1 MIPKPTWRV
10 AALLLAIVLE
20 LGWREE
26 LGWTPLWVLIGL
38 LTVDAALAW
47 IALLSPLRGQPR
59 QTPGGSPSPA
69 SEQESAPVPLP
80 PDLKE
85 RAKAVRDR
93 LRTNRLPPP

>member
-10 AALLLAIVLE
+10 AVLLLTLVLE

-26 LGWTPLWVLIGL
+26 LGWTPLWVLIGV
-38 LTVDAALAW
+38 LTVDAAVAW
-47 IALLSPLRGQPR
+47 IALLSPLRRQPPA
-59 QTPGGSPSPA
+59 TPGGGSSNTI
-69 SEQESAPVPLP
+69 QESSPVPLP

-93 LRTNRLPPP
+93 LRTDRLPPP